1 MDIILS
7 SLWMRGPGS
16 LGHVQSHNVDPRQ
29 GRVWIKTLTRK
40 VLRETIAHDIHRPKL
55 ATLSS
60 AILVLSF
67 AVGDEHYDG
76 SALLTYS
83 ID

>member
-1 MDIILS
+1 MDIILLS
-7 SLWMRGPGS
+7 SLWMKGPGS

-29 GRVWIKTLTRK
+29 GRVWIKTLTRTCEK
-40 VLRETIAHDIHRPKL
+40 PLRMIYIVQKL

-60 AILVLSF
+60 AILVLSS
-67 AVGDEHYDG
+67 AVGDEHYG

>member
-7 SLWMRGPGS
+7 SLWMKGPGS

-40 VLRETIAHDIHRPKL
+40 VLRETIGHDIHRPKIGHIKFRH
-55 ATLSS
+55 SGPF
-60 AILVLSF
+60 I
-67 AVGDEHYDG
+67 GCG
-76 SALLTYS
+76 G
-83 ID
+83 